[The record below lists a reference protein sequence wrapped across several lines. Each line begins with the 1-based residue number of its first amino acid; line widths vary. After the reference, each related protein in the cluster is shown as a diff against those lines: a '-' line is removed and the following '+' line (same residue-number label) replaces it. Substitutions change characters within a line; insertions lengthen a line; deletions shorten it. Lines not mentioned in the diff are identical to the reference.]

1 MPWWRA
7 TTRLFPGFKPC
18 YKNLIVNRGYY
29 ASSEQSPAPSPQS
42 LSSTVNTPAV
52 LPTPAPATT
61 LPALPTLH
69 QQQQHQQQ
77 PTAAPSST
85 VSPRRVAQ
93 EVELKAH
100 DDDRHVADEHDAQE
114 HEPDDEDAQSP
125 HSPYDEHDDDD
136 DGGNDDHDSGVGSG
150 QEDALDRHSGDE
162 EDHADHRE

>member
-77 PTAAPSST
+77 STAAPSST